1 MPVSYKL
8 ALAALAG
15 FLLGA
20 WFFRTPIAT
29 AQYTK
34 YVHVQRTPV
43 GKDTETTNPGVV
55 GFSCV
60 EVQGQA
66 ECYIATIRQP

>member
-1 MPVSYKL
+1 MPTNYKI

-20 WFFRTPIAT
+20 WLFRTPIAT

-34 YVHVQRTPV
+34 YVHVQQARLGQDTRTTDP
-43 GKDTETTNPGVV
+43 DVV
-55 GFSCV
+55 GISCV
-60 EVQGQA
+60 RVQGQA
-66 ECYIATIRQP
+66 ECYIATVRRP